1 MEKAPE
7 AALLEQVGQTYQ
19 SGWLAVDQS
28 RISQFADVTE
38 DWNFLHVDA
47 EAAAKTPFGGT
58 IAHGFLVLSLL
69 PLLRKDT
76 RRVRIAGLKVGLNYG
91 LDRLRFVS
99 PVPSGSRIRGEFT
112 VISITEKATGQWLET
127 MDVSVSVE
135 GGERPAIAARWLTL
149 YMF

>member
-1 MEKAPE
+1 M
-7 AALLEQVGQTYQ
+7 
-19 SGWLAVDQS
+19 
-28 RISQFADVTE
+28 
-38 DWNFLHVDA
+38 
-47 EAAAKTPFGGT
+47 
-58 IAHGFLVLSLL
+58 LSLL